1 MSASPA
7 DHHDKQR
14 HGIHHA
20 TNISWKVIYRLMYS
34 VRDKPVRA
42 GVTEKVVGE
51 AAVRGHLADSDGSPG
66 YDSAETAGHSSPR
79 TRENVMP

>member
-1 MSASPA
+1 MTTSPA
-7 DHHDKQR
+7 DHRDKQR

-20 TNISWKVIYRLMYS
+20 TNISWKVIYSLMYS

-42 GVTEKVVGE
+42 GVTEKVVAE
-51 AAVRGHLADSDGSPG
+51 AAGRGHLADSDGSRG
-66 YDSAETAGHSSPR
+66 YDSAAMDGHSSPR